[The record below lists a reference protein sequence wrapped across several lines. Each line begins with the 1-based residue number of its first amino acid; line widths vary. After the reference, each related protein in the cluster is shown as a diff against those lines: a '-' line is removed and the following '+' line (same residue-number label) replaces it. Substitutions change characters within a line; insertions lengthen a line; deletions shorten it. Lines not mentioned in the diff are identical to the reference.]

1 MTRLNDELRQSN
13 AKEVKSGSHYF
24 ESEVNDLKTIIEYRD
39 EKYSKLKAEFKKL
52 LKNLN
57 SIQNQDYSN
66 VYKITAALADA
77 LNETAF
83 FTSRF
88 DPGSVKITESKSD
101 LIHNLV
107 EEAIRLTKIV
117 KSDRSRMRMIRN
129 SQHDFLKSK
138 EPLKIMT
145 NDSNLD
151 FEISNLNSELFSS
164 KHHNNLY
171 EFK

>member
-1 MTRLNDELRQSN
+1 MTRLNDELSQSN
-13 AKEVKSGSHYF
+13 TKEVKSDSHYF

-39 EKYSKLKAEFKKL
+39 EKYSKLNAEFKKI

-88 DPGSVKITESKSD
+88 DPSSVKITESKSD
-101 LIHNLV
+101 LI
-107 EEAIRLTKIV
+107 
-117 KSDRSRMRMIRN
+117 
-129 SQHDFLKSK
+129 
-138 EPLKIMT
+138 
-145 NDSNLD
+145 
-151 FEISNLNSELFSS
+151 
-164 KHHNNLY
+164 
-171 EFK
+171 